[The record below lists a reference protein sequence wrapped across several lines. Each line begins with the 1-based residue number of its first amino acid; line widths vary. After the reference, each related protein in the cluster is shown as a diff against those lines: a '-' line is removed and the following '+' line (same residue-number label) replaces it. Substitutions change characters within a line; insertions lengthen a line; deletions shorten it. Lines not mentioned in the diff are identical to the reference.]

1 MKTPDEVLNSANL
14 TKEQRDIVTATED
27 FIRVNALA
35 GTGKT
40 YTAVQRVLYQKAI
53 GNEVG
58 HVFTFTRSAAETISK
73 RLVEAG
79 VNDVP
84 VRTLHSYAMEIVNNY
99 REERGLAKI
108 TIPNGSSAG
117 SQIIRD
123 LYRKEYERAAS
134 DREVEQVRQMSTL
147 LVNGAAYTFRT
158 SESKEELERLVKL
171 YRKEKRTRGQY
182 DWDDLMGFALL
193 TAQKTG
199 QTIAGEIIIDEAQ
212 DLTTLQM
219 LFVKSLD
226 PKRLT
231 LILDPNQ
238 NIFGF
243 AGVEHAATTEE
254 GFKDYPLSKSFRTA
268 QKILDLANQLIPHTL
283 TSDITG
289 GKVTWVKTSAETQT
303 QDVLN
308 MLKPGDA
315 VIGRF
320 RSSARDVLMAIAPE
334 TDPEHP
340 VNFKTLVDDQEYTFG
355 SIHWSKGQEWER
367 VFILNVAE
375 NGFACLPMT
384 DEERRIMYVAITR
397 AKKEVI
403 LMNLTDKKPGW
414 FEIE

>member
-1 MKTPDEVLNSANL
+1 MNTPDEVLNSANL
-14 TKEQRDIVTATED
+14 TEEQRKVVTATED
-27 FIRVNALA
+27 FIRVIALA

-84 VRTLHSYAMEIVNNY
+84 VRTLHSYAREMVNNY

-108 TIPNGSSAG
+108 DISNGSE
-117 SQIIRD
+117 IIKK
-123 LYRKEYERAAS
+123 LYLSEYERAAS

-158 SESKEELERLVKL
+158 SESKEELERLVKV
-171 YRKEKRTRGQY
+171 YRKAKRERGKY

-199 QTIAGEIIIDEAQ
+199 QTITGEIIIDEAQ

-219 LFVKSLD
+219 LFVKSLE

-243 AGVEHAATTEE
+243 AGVERAATTEG
-254 GFKDYPLSKSFRTA
+254 GFKDYTLSKSFRTA
-268 QKILDLANQLIPHTL
+268 QEILDLANQLIPHTL

-289 GKVTWVKTSAETQT
+289 GKVTWIKTSAETQT
-303 QDVLN
+303 EDVLN

-320 RSSARDVLMAIAPE
+320 KANARGVQEALDFELASIYPINSEM
-334 TDPEHP
+334 P
-340 VNFKTLVDDQEYTFG
+340 VEDDSCAFG

-367 VFILNVAE
+367 VFVLNVAE
-375 NGFACLPMT
+375 NGFASLPMT

-403 LMNLTDKKPGW
+403 LMNLTTKKPGW

>member
-1 MKTPDEVLNSANL
+1 MNTPDEVLNSANL
-14 TKEQRDIVTATED
+14 TEEQRKVVTATED

-84 VRTLHSYAMEIVNNY
+84 VRTLHSYAREMVNNY

-108 TIPNGSSAG
+108 DISNGSE
-117 SQIIRD
+117 IIKK
-123 LYRKEYERAAS
+123 LYLSEYERAAS

-158 SESKEELERLVKL
+158 SESKEELERLVKV
-171 YRKEKRTRGQY
+171 YRKAKRERGKY

-199 QTIAGEIIIDEAQ
+199 QTITGEIIIDEAQ

-219 LFVKSLD
+219 LFVKSLE

-243 AGVEHAATTEE
+243 AGVERAATTEG
-254 GFKDYPLSKSFRTA
+254 GFKDYTLSKSFRTA
-268 QKILDLANQLIPHTL
+268 QEILDLANQLIPHTL

-289 GKVTWVKTSAETQT
+289 GKVTWIKTSAETQT
-303 QDVLN
+303 EDVLN

-320 RSSARDVLMAIAPE
+320 KANARGVQEALDFELASIYPINSEM
-334 TDPEHP
+334 P
-340 VNFKTLVDDQEYTFG
+340 VEDDSCAFG

-367 VFILNVAE
+367 VFVLNVAE
-375 NGFACLPMT
+375 NGFASLPMT

-403 LMNLTDKKPGW
+403 LMNLTTKKPGW

>member
-1 MKTPDEVLNSANL
+1 MQSPDEILSNANL
-14 TKEQRDIVTATED
+14 TEEQRKVVTATED

-108 TIPNGSSAG
+108 AIPQGQPG

-123 LYRKEYERAAS
+123 LYWKEYERAAS

-171 YRKEKRTRGQY
+171 SRKEKRTRGQY

-199 QTIAGEIIIDEAQ
+199 QTITGEIIIDEAQ

-219 LFVKSLD
+219 LFVKSLE

-243 AGVEHAATTEE
+243 AGVERAATTEG
-254 GFKDYPLSKSFRTA
+254 GFKDYTLSKSFRTA
-268 QKILDLANQLIPHTL
+268 QEILDLANQLIPKPL
-283 TSDITG
+283 VSDISG
-289 GKVTWVKTSAETQT
+289 GEVTWVKTSAETQAE
-303 QDVLN
+303 DVLS

-320 RSSARDVLMAIAPE
+320 RSSARDVLIAMAPE
-334 TDPEHP
+334 TDPEDL
-340 VNFKTLVDDQEYTFG
+340 VNCKRLVNNQEYTFG
-355 SIHWSKGQEWER
+355 SIHWAKGQEWER

-375 NGFACLPMT
+375 NGFASLPMT

>member
-1 MKTPDEVLNSANL
+1 MNTPDEVLNSANL
-14 TKEQRDIVTATED
+14 TEEQRKVVTATED
-27 FIRVNALA
+27 FIRVIALA

-84 VRTLHSYAMEIVNNY
+84 VRTLHSYAREMVNNY

-108 TIPNGSSAG
+108 DISNGSE
-117 SQIIRD
+117 IIKK
-123 LYRKEYERAAS
+123 LYLSEYERAAS

-158 SESKEELERLVKL
+158 SESKEELERLVKV
-171 YRKEKRTRGQY
+171 YRKAKRERGKY

-199 QTIAGEIIIDEAQ
+199 QTITGEIIIDEAQ

-219 LFVKSLD
+219 LFVKSLE

-243 AGVEHAATTEE
+243 AGVERAATTEG
-254 GFKDYPLSKSFRTA
+254 GFKDYTLSKSFRTA
-268 QKILDLANQLIPHTL
+268 QEILDLANQLIPHTL

-289 GKVTWVKTSAETQT
+289 GKVTWIKTSAETQT
-303 QDVLN
+303 EDVLN

-320 RSSARDVLMAIAPE
+320 KANARGVQEALDFELASIYPINSEM
-334 TDPEHP
+334 P
-340 VNFKTLVDDQEYTFG
+340 VEDDICAFG

-367 VFILNVAE
+367 VFVLNVAE
-375 NGFACLPMT
+375 NGFASLPMT

-403 LMNLTDKKPGW
+403 LMNLTTKKPGW

>member
-1 MKTPDEVLNSANL
+1 MQSPDEILSNANL
-14 TKEQRDIVTATED
+14 TEEQRKVVTATED

-108 TIPNGSSAG
+108 AIPQGQPG
-117 SQIIRD
+117 SQIIKD

-199 QTIAGEIIIDEAQ
+199 QNIAGEIIIDEAQ

-219 LFVKSLD
+219 LFVKSLE

-243 AGVEHAATTEE
+243 AGVEQAATTEK
-254 GFKDYPLSKSFRTA
+254 GFKDYTLSKSFRTA
-268 QKILDLANQLIPHTL
+268 QEILNLANQLIPHTL

-303 QDVLN
+303 EDVLN

-320 RSSARDVLMAIAPE
+320 KANARGVQEALDFELASIYPINSEM
-334 TDPEHP
+334 P
-340 VNFKTLVDDQEYTFG
+340 VEDDSCAFG

-375 NGFACLPMT
+375 NGFASLPMT

-403 LMNLTDKKPGW
+403 LMNLTTKKPGW

>member
-14 TKEQRDIVTATED
+14 TEQQKDVVTATEE

-58 HVFTFTRSAAETISK
+58 HVFTFTKSAAKTISK

-79 VNDVP
+79 VSDVP

-108 TIPNGSSAG
+108 TIPKDSH
-117 SQIIRD
+117 SQLIKD
-123 LYRKEYERAAS
+123 LYRSEYERAGS

-171 YRKEKRTRGQY
+171 YRKAKRTRGQY
-182 DWDDLMGFALL
+182 DWDDLIGFALL

-219 LFVKSLD
+219 LFVKSLE

-243 AGVEHAATTEE
+243 AGVEHAATTEK
-254 GFKDYPLSKSFRTA
+254 GFKDYTLSKSFRTA
-268 QKILDLANQLIPHTL
+268 QEILDLANQLIPHTL

-303 QDVLN
+303 EDVLN

-320 RSSARDVLMAIAPE
+320 KANARDVQEALDLELA
-334 TDPEHP
+334 
-340 VNFKTLVDDQEYTFG
+340 TLYPINSEMPFEDDSCAFG
-355 SIHWSKGQEWER
+355 SIHWSKGQEWNR
-367 VFILNVAE
+367 VFVLNVAE
-375 NGFACLPMT
+375 NGFASLPMT

>member
-1 MKTPDEVLNSANL
+1 MQSPDEILSNANL
-14 TKEQRDIVTATED
+14 TEEQRKVVTATED

-108 TIPNGSSAG
+108 AIPQGQLG
-117 SQIIRD
+117 SQIIKNV
-123 LYRKEYERAAS
+123 YWKEYEREAS
-134 DREVEQVRQMSTL
+134 DREVEQLRQMSTL

-158 SESKEELERLVKL
+158 GESKEELARLVKV

-199 QTIAGEIIIDEAQ
+199 QTITGEIIIDEAQ

-219 LFVKSLD
+219 LFVKSLE

-243 AGVEHAATTEE
+243 AGVEQAATTEE
-254 GFKDYPLSKSFRTA
+254 GFTDYTLSKSFRTA
-268 QKILDLANQLIPHTL
+268 QEILDLANQLIPHTL

-289 GKVTWVKTSAETQT
+289 GKVTWVKTEPEEQVK
-303 QDVLN
+303 DVLN

-320 RSSARDVLMAIAPE
+320 KASAREIQERFDSELASIFPINSNMVVENE
-334 TDPEHP
+334 T
-340 VNFKTLVDDQEYTFG
+340 YGFG

-367 VFILNVAE
+367 VFILNLME
-375 NGFACLPMT
+375 TGFAQLPMT
-384 DEERRIMYVAITR
+384 EEEKRIMYVAITR

-403 LMNLTDKKPGW
+403 LMNLTTKKPGW

>member
-14 TKEQRDIVTATED
+14 TEEQQKVVTATED

-84 VRTLHSYAMEIVNNY
+84 VRTLHSYAREMVNNY

-108 TIPNGSSAG
+108 DISNGSE
-117 SQIIRD
+117 IIKK
-123 LYRKEYERAAS
+123 LYLSEYERAAS

-158 SESKEELERLVKL
+158 SESKEELERLVKV
-171 YRKEKRTRGQY
+171 YRKAKRERGKY

-199 QTIAGEIIIDEAQ
+199 QTITGEIIIDEAQ

-219 LFVKSLD
+219 LFVKSLE

-243 AGVEHAATTEE
+243 AGVERAATTEG
-254 GFKDYPLSKSFRTA
+254 GFKDYTLSKSFRTA
-268 QKILDLANQLIPHTL
+268 QEILDLANQLIPHTL

-289 GKVTWVKTSAETQT
+289 GKVTWIKTSAETQT
-303 QDVLN
+303 EDVLN

-320 RSSARDVLMAIAPE
+320 KANARGVQEALDFELASIYPINSEM
-334 TDPEHP
+334 P
-340 VNFKTLVDDQEYTFG
+340 VEDDSCAFG

-367 VFILNVAE
+367 VFVLNVAE
-375 NGFACLPMT
+375 NGFASLPMT

-403 LMNLTDKKPGW
+403 LMNLTTKKPGW

>member
-1 MKTPDEVLNSANL
+1 MNTPDEVLNSANL
-14 TKEQRDIVTATED
+14 TEEQRKVVTATED
-27 FIRVNALA
+27 FIRVIALA

-84 VRTLHSYAMEIVNNY
+84 VRTLHSYAREMVNNY

-108 TIPNGSSAG
+108 DISNGSE
-117 SQIIRD
+117 IIKK
-123 LYRKEYERAAS
+123 LYLSEYERAAS
-134 DREVEQVRQMSTL
+134 DREIEQVRQMSTL

-158 SESKEELERLVKL
+158 SESKEELERLVKV
-171 YRKEKRTRGQY
+171 YRKAKRERGKY

-199 QTIAGEIIIDEAQ
+199 QTITGEIIIDEAQ

-219 LFVKSLD
+219 LFVKSLE

-243 AGVEHAATTEE
+243 AGVERAATTEG
-254 GFKDYPLSKSFRTA
+254 GFKNYTLSKSFRTA
-268 QKILDLANQLIPHTL
+268 QEILDLANQLIPHTL

-289 GKVTWVKTSAETQT
+289 GKVTWIKTSAETQT
-303 QDVLN
+303 EDVLN

-320 RSSARDVLMAIAPE
+320 KANARGVQEALDFELASIYPINSEM
-334 TDPEHP
+334 P
-340 VNFKTLVDDQEYTFG
+340 VEDDSCAFG

-367 VFILNVAE
+367 VFVLNVAE
-375 NGFACLPMT
+375 NGFASLPMT

-403 LMNLTDKKPGW
+403 LMNLTTKKPGW

>member
-1 MKTPDEVLNSANL
+1 MNTPDEVLNSANL
-14 TKEQRDIVTATED
+14 TEEQRKVVTATED
-27 FIRVNALA
+27 FIRVIALA

-108 TIPNGSSAG
+108 AIPQGQPG
-117 SQIIRD
+117 SQIIKA
-123 LYRKEYERAAS
+123 LYWKEYERAAS

-171 YRKEKRTRGQY
+171 YRKEKAKKGQY

-199 QTIAGEIIIDEAQ
+199 QTITGEIIIDEAQ

-219 LFVKSLD
+219 LFVKSLE

-243 AGVEHAATTEE
+243 AGVEHAATTEK
-254 GFKDYPLSKSFRTA
+254 GFQDYTLSKSFRTA
-268 QKILDLANQLIPHTL
+268 QEILDLANQLIPHTL

-289 GKVTWVKTSAETQT
+289 GKVTWIKTSAETQT
-303 QDVLN
+303 EDVLKI
-308 MLKPGDA
+308 LQPGDC

-340 VNFKTLVDDQEYTFG
+340 VNFKTLVDDQEYSFG

-367 VFILNVAE
+367 VFVLNVAE
-375 NGFACLPMT
+375 NGFASLPMT

>member
-1 MKTPDEVLNSANL
+1 MQSPSEILSNANL
-14 TKEQRDIVTATED
+14 TDQQRDVVTATED

-84 VRTLHSYAMEIVNNY
+84 VRTLHSYAMEMVNNY

-108 TIPNGSSAG
+108 AIPQGQRG
-117 SQIIRD
+117 SQIIKD
-123 LYRKEYERAAS
+123 LYWKEYEREAS

-171 YRKEKRTRGQY
+171 YRKEKAKKGQY

-199 QTIAGEIIIDEAQ
+199 QTVAGEIIIDEAQ

-219 LFVKSLD
+219 LFVKSLE

-243 AGVEHAATTEE
+243 AGVERAATTEK
-254 GFKDYPLSKSFRTA
+254 GFTDYTLSKSFRTA
-268 QKILDLANQLIPHTL
+268 QEILDLANQLISEPL
-283 TSDITG
+283 VSDISG
-289 GKVTWVKTSAETQT
+289 GKVTWVSSSHEKQVE
-303 QDVLN
+303 DVLK
-308 MLKPGDA
+308 LLEPGDC

-320 RSSARDVLMAIAPE
+320 RSTARDVLMAIAPE

-340 VNFKTLVDDQEYTFG
+340 VNCKVRINENDYTFG
-355 SIHWSKGQEWER
+355 SIHWAKGQEWNR
-367 VFILNVAE
+367 VFILDLTE
-375 NGFACLPMT
+375 NGFSRLPMT
-384 DEERRIMYVAITR
+384 EEEKRILYVAITR
-397 AKKEVI
+397 AKEEVI

>member
-1 MKTPDEVLNSANL
+1 MNTPDEVLNSANL
-14 TKEQRDIVTATED
+14 TEEQRKVVTATED
-27 FIRVNALA
+27 FIRVIALA

-84 VRTLHSYAMEIVNNY
+84 VRTLHSYAREMVNNY

-108 TIPNGSSAG
+108 DISNGSE
-117 SQIIRD
+117 IIKK
-123 LYRKEYERAAS
+123 LYLSEYERAAS

-158 SESKEELERLVKL
+158 SESKEELERLVKV
-171 YRKEKRTRGQY
+171 YRKAKRERGKY

-199 QTIAGEIIIDEAQ
+199 QTITGEIIIDEAQ

-219 LFVKSLD
+219 LFVKSLE

-243 AGVEHAATTEE
+243 AGVERAATTEG
-254 GFKDYPLSKSFRTA
+254 GFKDYTLSKSFRTA
-268 QKILDLANQLIPHTL
+268 QEILDLANQLIPHTL

-289 GKVTWVKTSAETQT
+289 GKVTWIKTSAETQT
-303 QDVLN
+303 EDVLN

-320 RSSARDVLMAIAPE
+320 KANARGVQEALDFELASIYPINSEM
-334 TDPEHP
+334 P
-340 VNFKTLVDDQEYTFG
+340 VKDDSCAFG

-367 VFILNVAE
+367 VFVLNVAE
-375 NGFACLPMT
+375 NGFASLPMT

-403 LMNLTDKKPGW
+403 LMNLTTKKPGW

>member
-14 TKEQRDIVTATED
+14 TEEQRKVVTATED

-84 VRTLHSYAMEIVNNY
+84 VRTLHSYAREMVNNY

-108 TIPNGSSAG
+108 DISNGSE
-117 SQIIRD
+117 IIKK
-123 LYRKEYERAAS
+123 LYLSEYERAAS

-158 SESKEELERLVKL
+158 SESKEELERLVKV
-171 YRKEKRTRGQY
+171 YRKAKRERGKY

-199 QTIAGEIIIDEAQ
+199 QTITGEIIIDEAQ

-219 LFVKSLD
+219 LFVKSLE

-243 AGVEHAATTEE
+243 AGVERAATTEG
-254 GFKDYPLSKSFRTA
+254 GFKDYTLSKSFRTA
-268 QKILDLANQLIPHTL
+268 QEILDLANQLIPHTL

-289 GKVTWVKTSAETQT
+289 GKVTWIKTSAETQT
-303 QDVLN
+303 EDVLN

-320 RSSARDVLMAIAPE
+320 KANARGVQEALDFELASIYPINSEM
-334 TDPEHP
+334 P
-340 VNFKTLVDDQEYTFG
+340 VEDDSCAFG

-367 VFILNVAE
+367 VFVLNVAE
-375 NGFACLPMT
+375 NGFASLPMT

-403 LMNLTDKKPGW
+403 LMNLTTKKPGW

>member
-14 TKEQRDIVTATED
+14 TQQQKDVVTATED

-53 GNEVG
+53 GNKVG
-58 HVFTFTRSAAETISK
+58 HVFTFTKSAAETISK
-73 RLVEAG
+73 RLVKAG

-108 TIPNGSSAG
+108 AIPQGQPG
-117 SQIIRD
+117 SQIIKD

-219 LFVKSLD
+219 LFVKSLE

-243 AGVEHAATTEE
+243 AGVERAATTEK
-254 GFKDYPLSKSFRTA
+254 GFKDYTLSKSFRTA
-268 QKILDLANQLIPHTL
+268 QEILDLANQLIPEPL
-283 TSDITG
+283 ASDISG
-289 GKVTWVKTSAETQT
+289 GKVTWVKTSAETQAE
-303 QDVLN
+303 DVLS

-320 RSSARDVLMAIAPE
+320 RSSARDVLIAIAPE
-334 TDPEHP
+334 TDPEDL
-340 VNFKTLVDDQEYTFG
+340 VNCKRLVNNQEYTFG
-355 SIHWSKGQEWER
+355 SIHWAKGQEWER

>member
-1 MKTPDEVLNSANL
+1 MQSPSEILSNANL
-14 TKEQRDIVTATED
+14 TEQQKDVVTATED

-58 HVFTFTRSAAETISK
+58 HVFTFTKSAAETISK

-108 TIPNGSSAG
+108 AISNGS
-117 SQIIRD
+117 QTIKD
-123 LYRKEYERAAS
+123 LYWKEYERAGS

-147 LVNGAAYTFRT
+147 LINGAAYTFRT
-158 SESKEELERLVKL
+158 SESKEELERLVKV
-171 YRKEKRTRGQY
+171 YREEKKARGQY
-182 DWDDLMGFALL
+182 DWDDLIGFALL

-199 QTIAGEIIIDEAQ
+199 QTITGEIIIDEAQ

-219 LFVKSLD
+219 LFVKSLN

-243 AGVEHAATTEE
+243 AGVERAATAEKD
-254 GFKDYPLSKSFRTA
+254 FKDYTLSKSFRTA
-268 QKILDLANQLIPHTL
+268 QEILDLANQLIPEPL
-283 TSDITG
+283 VSDISG
-289 GKVTWVKTSAETQT
+289 GKVTWVKTSAETQAE
-303 QDVLN
+303 DVLS

-320 RSSARDVLMAIAPE
+320 KANAREVQEALDLELASLYPINSEM
-334 TDPEHP
+334 P
-340 VNFKTLVDDQEYTFG
+340 VEDDFCAFG
-355 SIHWSKGQEWER
+355 SIHWSKGQEWKR
-367 VFILNVAE
+367 VFILNVTE
-375 NGFACLPMT
+375 SGFASLPMT
-384 DEERRIMYVAITR
+384 EEEKRILYVAITR
-397 AKKEVI
+397 AKEEVI
-403 LMNLTDKKPGW
+403 LMNLTTKKPGW

>member
-1 MKTPDEVLNSANL
+1 MQSPDEVLNSANL
-14 TKEQRDIVTATED
+14 TEEQRKVVTATED
-27 FIRVNALA
+27 FIRVIALA

-84 VRTLHSYAMEIVNNY
+84 VRTLHSYAREMVNNY

-108 TIPNGSSAG
+108 DISNGSE
-117 SQIIRD
+117 IIKK
-123 LYRKEYERAAS
+123 LYLSEYERAAS

-158 SESKEELERLVKL
+158 SESKEELERLVKV
-171 YRKEKRTRGQY
+171 YRKAKRERGKY

-199 QTIAGEIIIDEAQ
+199 QTITGEIIIDEAQ

-219 LFVKSLD
+219 LFVKSLE

-243 AGVEHAATTEE
+243 AGVERAATTEG
-254 GFKDYPLSKSFRTA
+254 GFKDYTLSKSFRTA
-268 QKILDLANQLIPHTL
+268 QEILDLANQLIPHTL

-289 GKVTWVKTSAETQT
+289 GKVTWIKTSAETQT
-303 QDVLN
+303 EDVLN
-308 MLKPGDA
+308 RLKPGDA

-320 RSSARDVLMAIAPE
+320 KANARGVQEALDFELASIYPINSEM
-334 TDPEHP
+334 P
-340 VNFKTLVDDQEYTFG
+340 VEDDSCAFG

-367 VFILNVAE
+367 VFVLNVAE
-375 NGFACLPMT
+375 NGFASLPMT

-403 LMNLTDKKPGW
+403 LMNLTTKKPGW

>member
-1 MKTPDEVLNSANL
+1 MKSANEILSNANL
-14 TKEQRDIVTATED
+14 TDQQRDVVTATED

-58 HVFTFTRSAAETISK
+58 HVFTFTKSAAETISK

-84 VRTLHSYAMEIVNNY
+84 VRTLHSYAREMVNNY

-108 TIPNGSSAG
+108 AIPQGQPG
-117 SQIIRD
+117 SQIIKD
-123 LYRKEYERAAS
+123 LYRKEYEREAS

-171 YRKEKRTRGQY
+171 YRKEKRKRGQY

-199 QTIAGEIIIDEAQ
+199 QTVAGEIIIDEAQ

-243 AGVEHAATTEE
+243 AGVEHAAMTEE
-254 GFKDYPLSKSFRTA
+254 GFKDYTLSKSFRTA
-268 QKILDLANQLIPHTL
+268 QEILDLANQLIPHTL

-289 GKVTWVKTSAETQT
+289 GTVTWVSSSHETQVE
-303 QDVLN
+303 DVLK
-308 MLKPGDA
+308 LLEPGDC

-340 VNFKTLVDDQEYTFG
+340 VNFKTVIDDQEYTFG
-355 SIHWSKGQEWER
+355 SIHWAKGQEWNR
-367 VFILNVAE
+367 VFILNLTE
-375 NGFACLPMT
+375 NGFSGLPMT
-384 DEERRIMYVAITR
+384 EEEKRILYVAITR
-397 AKKEVI
+397 AKEEVI
-403 LMNLTDKKPGW
+403 LVNLTDKKPGW